1 MALHKIDH
9 DEQLRSQA
17 VSLVRQ
23 SGRGYDSK
31 YAHGSMS
38 CAAYDTAWVSLVTK
52 PVNGARQWLFPES
65 FRFLLDHQESDGSW
79 GRQLSAI
86 DKILNTA
93 AALTSLTRHAKE
105 PLQLIDMTEGR
116 NLDEKIG
123 FATQSLQHQLSEW
136 DIANTTHVGFEVI
149 VPALLDLLAGEGIA
163 FSFKARDEMI
173 KSRAAKLK
181 HFDPRLILYGKQ
193 QSTLLHSLE
202 AFTGRIDYDKLA
214 HHKVNG
220 SFMASPSSTAAYL
233 MNVSSWDDEAEDY
246 LRHVVTRGP
255 GCGQGSVP
263 SAYPSS
269 NFEFSWILSTLLH
282 AGFTTE
288 DMDCP
293 ELQEM
298 AEILEDSFLR
308 GQGTIGFAPFIESDA
323 DDTAKGLFVLNK
335 LGSQRSVDAMVQRF
349 EVKGHFQTYPAERDA
364 SFSANCNVLSALL
377 LHKEVGTYQA
387 QIYKC
392 VRFLTRCWWNT
403 DGPIRDKWNQ
413 SHLYSNMLMVQALT
427 DFLATLDQGVWPSY
441 MDEVEGAK
449 ITVCLFQA
457 CLRTLLGQHEDGS
470 WSQSQEQ
477 TAYAVLTLTQARRLS
492 FCRYLQPQIHSA
504 IEKAVAFI
512 LSRGSSSIEISDP
525 PSEFLWTEK
534 VSYASPLLTEAYRVA
549 ALKSAGSITKDNGN
563 VGYSIVHEIDANRMK
578 QHVRLFHQTP
588 LFKSLPEW
596 QLRASF
602 IEGHLFLPIVN
613 EHRLDVFP
621 RKNMDPDDDYIGLI
635 PFTWTA
641 SSNKDSTFASP
652 AWLYAMMMVSVV
664 DYQADEFMEAV
675 AGLEFAND
683 LPGLVNLIQEVLA
696 PYKTE
701 PASPTTSLLGQS
713 DNSRRSLASE
723 HSDTDKVE
731 EVKTCLRRFV
741 SFFLDYPAVRNAH
754 EDDRAT
760 AWREVHN
767 YLVAHVRHTAD
778 NVRLNSQEQRR
789 WYVSRKMPYFH
800 WIRSNDDIACP
811 ITFGFVTC
819 LVPYLVG
826 NHKVERAVINTQ
838 CETSAAIAN
847 SDASFDSVEAKY
859 YADDLCRHITNVTRI
874 YNDCGSIARD
884 AAEKNLNSVNFP
896 EFAITAAGSDRLALH
911 ALGEYERT
919 CCQVAFAQLETASL
933 QTAATSAERT
943 RKRRRLDVWQ
953 VFLNTADLY
962 GQIYVIRDFTA
973 RSVHVRDTNIHSTTT
988 TKDPPSIVIQTAV
1001 MGRGAVLAT

>member
-1 MALHKIDH
+1 MALHKNDH
-9 DEQLRSQA
+9 DEQLQAQA
-17 VSLVRQ
+17 VSLVKQ
-23 SGRGYDSK
+23 AGQGYDSQ

-38 CAAYDTAWVSLVTK
+38 CATYDTAWVSLIIKSVD
-52 PVNGARQWLFPES
+52 GARQWLFPES

-79 GRQLSAI
+79 GHQASAI

-93 AALTSLTRHAKE
+93 VALLSLRRHAKE
-105 PLQLIDMTEGR
+105 PLQLIDITEGGE
-116 NLDEKIG
+116 LDEKIEN
-123 FATQSLQHQLSEW
+123 ARQSLEHQLSEW
-136 DIANTTHVGFEVI
+136 DIAGTTHVGFEII
-149 VPALLDLLAGEGIA
+149 VPAVLDLLASEGFS
-163 FSFKARDEMI
+163 FSFKAREELV
-173 KSRAAKLK
+173 KARAAKLK
-181 HFDPRLILYGKQ
+181 HFDPELLLYGKQ
-193 QSTLLHSLE
+193 RSTLLHSLE

-246 LRHVVTRGP
+246 LKHVITRGP

-269 NFEFSWILSTLLH
+269 NFEFSWILSTLFH
-282 AGFTTE
+282 AGFRKE
-288 DMDCP
+288 DIECP
-293 ELQEM
+293 ELQEI

-308 GQGTIGFAPFIESDA
+308 GEGTIGFAPFIESDA
-323 DDTAKGLFVLNK
+323 DDTAKALFVLNE
-335 LGSQRSVDAMVQRF
+335 LGSDRSVNNMVQKF
-349 EVKGHFQTYPAERDA
+349 EVNGHFQTYPGERDA
-364 SFSANCNVLSALL
+364 SFSANCNVLLALL
-377 LHKEVGTYQA
+377 HQKDVGTYQP

-413 SHLYSNMLMVQALT
+413 SHLYSDMLMVQALA
-427 DFLATLDQGVWPSY
+427 DFLATFDQGVWPSL

-449 ITVCLFQA
+449 VTICLFQA

-470 WSQSQEQ
+470 WDHSQEQ

-492 FCRYLQPQIHSA
+492 FCRDLQPQIHSA
-504 IEKAVAFI
+504 LEKAVDFI
-512 LSRGSSSIEISDP
+512 LGPGSSSVELLAP
-525 PSEFLWTEK
+525 PSEFLWIEK
-534 VSYASPLLTEAYRVA
+534 VSYASPLLTEAYRIA
-549 ALKSAGSITKDNGN
+549 ALKSAGSVVKETGGR
-563 VGYSIVHEIDANRMK
+563 VGHTVAHEINANRMK

-588 LFKSLPEW
+588 LFRSLPEW

-613 EHRLDVFP
+613 KHRLDVFP

-641 SSNKDSTFASP
+641 SSNKDKTFPSP

-675 AGLEFAND
+675 AGLEFADN
-683 LPGLVNLIQEVLA
+683 LPGLVNLIQGVLE
-696 PYKTE
+696 PFKTE
-701 PASPTTSLLGQS
+701 PACPTTSLLGQGG
-713 DNSRRSLASE
+713 NSRLSPG
-723 HSDTDKVE
+723 HSDKDEFE
-731 EVKTCLRRFV
+731 EVKACLRRFV
-741 SFFLDYPAVRNAH
+741 SFFLDHPAVRNAH
-754 EDDRAT
+754 EDDGAT

-778 NVRLNSQEQRR
+778 NVRLNAQEQRR
-789 WYVSRKMPYFH
+789 WYASRKMPYFH

-826 NHKVERAVINTQ
+826 NPKVERAVINGQ
-838 CETSAAIAN
+838 CETGATLTK

-911 ALGEYERT
+911 ALGEYERA
-919 CCQVAFAQLETASL
+919 CCQAAFAQLEAAL
-933 QTAATSAERT
+933 VRTAANSAERAQ
-943 RKRRRLDVWQ
+943 KRRRLAVWQ
-953 VFLNTADLY
+953 VFLDTADLY

-973 RSVHVRDTNIHSTTT
+973 RSVHVRDTTIDSNVTA
-988 TKDPPSIVIQTAV
+988 KDAPSSVIRAPV
-1001 MGRGAVLAT
+1001 MGRGPLLAT